1 MTKYNLILKGCVF
14 YLIFTVLTVNA
25 YAAPVQFSD
34 NFNDGIIDSTFWNV
48 SGDGI
53 SESGG
58 TLNISRNNAID
69 SLSSIASFSGF
80 LNISFDITLES
91 MVWNDMFHGIS
102 LMESPIGGTQFSN
115 GVSFG
120 FSQYGKFYSA
130 RSTTDSVSYDYA
142 GSFSTDS
149 KYSFN
154 LINDASD
161 IYLSINDSLMFTQK
175 FSSNRNYFIHFPGLY
190 EDGDNGGSIGITS
203 SRIDDFSLTATPV
216 PLPSTVLLFGS
227 ALLLSLGLKKH
238 SARIND

>member
-1 MTKYNLILKGCVF
+1 MTKYNLILKACIF
-14 YLIFTVLTVNA
+14 CLIITVLTVTA

-34 NFNDGIIDSTFWNV
+34 NFNDGIIDSTFWKV

-53 SESGG
+53 SESNG

-69 SLSSIASFSGF
+69 SLSSITSFSGF

-91 MVWNDMFHGIS
+91 IVWNDMFHGIS
-102 LMESPIGGTQFSN
+102 LMESPIGGTTFSN

-130 RSTTDSVSYDYA
+130 RSTTDSAYYYYA
-142 GSFSTDS
+142 GSFSKDS

-154 LINDASD
+154 LINDESD

-175 FSSNRNYFIHFPGLY
+175 FSPNSNYFIHFPGLY
-190 EDGDNGGSIGITS
+190 EDGDNGGSISITS
-203 SRIDDFSLTATPV
+203 SRIDNFSLTATPV

-227 ALLLSLGLKKH
+227 ALLPLAWIKKIF
-238 SARIND
+238 SVCK